1 MQREIKGYAIGDQ
14 YETYFLTFTVVGWVD
29 LFTRKECR
37 DIVINSLKY
46 CQDRKYLIIN
56 AYVIMSSHIHIICRA
71 EEGSDGLSAIVRD
84 FKKFTSKQI
93 LDFVLNDKKESRR
106 EWLKVVFQYHAK
118 YNKNNTNYQVWQQ
131 NNQPKQLL
139 NPKFISQKL
148 NYIHNNPVAE
158 NIVEK
163 PEDYLYSSAKQYI
176 EIENK
181 ILEVEIIDFG
191 STEGYI
197 PR

>member
-1 MQREIKGYAIGDQ
+1 M
-14 YETYFLTFTVVGWVD
+14 
-29 LFTRKECR
+29 
-37 DIVINSLKY
+37 
-46 CQDRKYLIIN
+46 
-56 AYVIMSSHIHIICRA
+56 
-71 EEGSDGLSAIVRD
+71 
-84 FKKFTSKQI
+84 
-93 LDFVLNDKKESRR
+93 NDKKESRR
-106 EWLKVVFQYHAK
+106 EWVKVVFQYHAK

-176 EIENK
+176 KIENK
-181 ILEVEIIDFG
+181 ILEVEIIDFS